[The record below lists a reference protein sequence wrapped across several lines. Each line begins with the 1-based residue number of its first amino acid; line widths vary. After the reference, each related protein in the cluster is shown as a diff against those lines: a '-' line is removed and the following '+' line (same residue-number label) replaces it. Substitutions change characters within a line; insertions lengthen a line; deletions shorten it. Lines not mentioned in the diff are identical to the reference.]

1 MSDDQ
6 SDLQSKLVER
16 YDRIRSEKVDPSVDN
31 ALAITTDGRKLA
43 LDARMISPHALDFPS
58 SKINALVNNVVSVW
72 KRTTDRAVQRQTT

>member
-43 LDARMISPHALDFPS
+43 LDERMISPHALDVPLQDQC
-58 SKINALVNNVVSVW
+58 IG
-72 KRTTDRAVQRQTT
+72 Q